1 MRDDR
6 RSGIL
11 RLSLTLVA
19 LAALLVL
26 LATLV
31 KRGVFDQATAVDTVR
46 ALGRTTGRLAS
57 WQVDTLGRE
66 LSRRFGHDLVQLSLL
81 VAGQGRHLVFCQQA
95 LGLGPGAVGHELRA
109 APLPLLVGAPLGET
123 GGQKLAGAQ
132 VAHGMLLIEIVVRVA
147 RHAIDELYGEGV
159 VVNGKPAD

>member
-1 MRDDR
+1 MAVHLHIFREGGER
-6 RSGIL
+6 VAH
-11 RLSLTLVA
+11 RLELDPVEHVLEE
-19 LAALLVL
+19 AA
-26 LATLV
+26 
-31 KRGVFDQATAVDTVR
+31 
-46 ALGRTTGRLAS
+46 
-57 WQVDTLGRE
+57 
-66 LSRRFGHDLVQLSLL
+66 HD
-81 VAGQGRHLVFCQQA
+81 QA

-109 APLPLLVGAPLGET
+109 APPPLLVGAPLGET